1 MRPVFLCSR
10 SNCLSCFLSVWSSGV
25 KFQSFGFQ
33 GGQFVEGGRQC
44 VVVDVDEVHGGWIYR
59 KGEARECLICRLIE
73 RIDRWI

>member
-10 SNCLSCFLSVWSSGV
+10 SSCLSCFLSL
-25 KFQSFGFQ
+25 KFRGEPGGRVSERDSFSFQ

-59 KGEARECLICRLIE
+59 KGEAGESV
-73 RIDRWI
+73 